1 MKSPTSHAPPS
12 AASALPPEDAREPTE
27 PLTALVLGAT
37 GLVGRA
43 LLHELLAASEYGKV
57 RALVRRP
64 LEPHPKLEAHVV
76 DFEKPGS
83 WDDALEAQHVF
94 CALGTTL
101 KRAGSEAAFRK
112 VDLDLPLELLR
123 RARERGATAAFVV
136 SALGAETASKV
147 LYYRTKGEL
156 EQRLKELGYPTMGVF
171 RPSLLT
177 GQRSDSRPAER
188 IGIAAA
194 RAVSPLLVGGLRK
207 LRPIAAKD
215 VARAMVSV
223 ARTAF
228 GSRDPLGFAI
238 YESDALVELSASA
251 PRAGTSPR

>member
-1 MKSPTSHAPPS
+1 VPRESNQPPS
-12 AASALPPEDAREPTE
+12 AASALPPEDARAPAE
-27 PLTALVLGAT
+27 PLTALLVGAT

-43 LLHELLAASEYGKV
+43 LLHELLVASEYAKV

-76 DFEKPGS
+76 DFEKPSS
-83 WDDALEAQHVF
+83 WADVLEARHVF

-101 KRAGSEAAFRK
+101 KKAGSEAAFRK
-112 VDLDLPLELLR
+112 IDLDLPLELLR

-136 SALGAETASKV
+136 SALGAEAASKV

-156 EQRLKELGYPTMGVF
+156 ERGLKELGYPTLGVF

-177 GQRSDSRPAER
+177 GQRSESRTAER

-194 RAVSPLLVGGLRK
+194 KAVSPLLVGGLRK

-215 VARAMVSV
+215 VARAMVRV
-223 ARTAF
+223 ARTAI

-238 YESDALVELSASA
+238 YESDALVELSAPT
-251 PRAGTSPR
+251 PRADTSPP